1 MAESLT
7 DAAFDAFL
15 DSRPGWMVLCT
26 VGPDGYPHSV
36 PLGYFRVDDRI
47 YLGCRDRTTKV
58 RNVERN
64 PKVSLLV
71 ESGSTMADIKG
82 AMVQG
87 TAVVHRA
94 PDEVLRCMRL
104 GAAARGV
111 PEDQWPTAPRDGS
124 AYIEVRIDKR
134 ISWDYGA
141 SG

>member
-1 MAESLT
+1 MAQSLT
-7 DAAFDAFL
+7 DDAFDAFL

-26 VGPDGYPHSV
+26 QGADGYPHSV
-36 PLGYFRVDDRI
+36 PLGYFRVDDRV
-47 YLGCRDRTTKV
+47 YLGCRDHTTKV
-58 RNVERN
+58 HNVERN

-71 ESGSTMADIKG
+71 ESGSTMSDIKG

-87 TAVVHRA
+87 TAIVRRE

-111 PEDQWPTAPRDGS
+111 PEDQWPTQARNGS

-141 SG
+141 AS